1 MILLGRTGHLC
12 HWISREQRATVSLLT
27 SRAARQESPGSDAGQ
42 GKLVEKF
49 EMHVVRDLKLL
60 NTLCFGN
67 IISTTSTFLL
77 WFWKGSRLGS
87 KCFDSGWGWEDYGC
101 VAGYRVPSDIHKA
114 W

>member
-12 HWISREQRATVSLLT
+12 HWISREQRATVFLLT

-77 WFWKGSRLGS
+77 WFGKG
-87 KCFDSGWGWEDYGC
+87 FDSGWGWEDCGC
-101 VAGYRVPSDIHKA
+101 VAGDRVPSDIHKA
-114 W
+114 Q